1 MKEGNKGQ
9 LFRKY
14 FLLTVV
20 ALGAG
25 VIYKVAYMREAFYDA
40 MLAGFQITNTQLGE
54 ISSLYG
60 TIALI
65 CYVPGG
71 ILADKI
77 HYKYLLCSSF
87 IGTGALTLWCATMP
101 GYGTVKLIFALMAIF
116 TILTYWSAFVKT
128 VRALGDDSEQ
138 GRMFGLAEGIRGVS
152 GIVASF
158 IVMALIEL
166 AANSVLGMQYML
178 VFYGVIYV
186 VVGIITFVLLPK
198 PEKRTE
204 ESAKEA
210 FSLKEFVGALKCK
223 GTWIVCAIVFFW
235 YVAYSATSYSIPY
248 LTNVFGVSSVLVG
261 SISIIRAYAI
271 GILAAPFAGFAA
283 DKIKSCSRALAY
295 FAIAGFI
302 IIAGLLFIPT
312 KSSWITIAIVVT
324 LLFSFVIFSA
334 RGIYFSPMAEA
345 GIPFAL
351 TGAASGII
359 SIVGYSPDMFIYNI
373 MGKWLDKYP
382 GAQGYRY
389 IFILT
394 AVSMIAAFA
403 VCWYAY
409 RYGKKIAR
417 KKENENLK
425 EIKER

>member
-1 MKEGNKGQ
+1 MKGQ
-9 LFRKY
+9 TFRKY
-14 FLLTVV
+14 FLLAVV

-65 CYVPGG
+65 CYIPGG

-77 HYKYLLCSSF
+77 HYKYLLCTSF
-87 IGTGALTLWCATMP
+87 IGTGLLTLWCATMP

-158 IVMALIEL
+158 IIMAIIEV
-166 AANSVLGMQYML
+166 AANSVLGMKYML
-178 VFYGVIYV
+178 LFYGIIYM
-186 VVGIITFVLLPK
+186 VVGIITFILLPK
-198 PEKRTE
+198 PEKGQTGT
-204 ESAKEA
+204 AKEA
-210 FSLKEFVGALKCK
+210 ISLKEFKAALCCK
-223 GTWIVCAIVFFW
+223 GTWVVCAVVFFW

-248 LTNVFGVSSVLVG
+248 LTNVFGVSSVLIS
-261 SISIIRAYAI
+261 SISVIRAYAI

-283 DKIKSCSRALAY
+283 DKIKSCSKALAY
-295 FAIAGFI
+295 FAVAGFVI
-302 IIAGLLFIPT
+302 IVGLLLIPT
-312 KSSWITIAIVVT
+312 QSQWITLAVVVT
-324 LLFSFVIFSA
+324 LMFSFVIFSA
-334 RGIYFSPMAEA
+334 RGIYFSPMAEV
-345 GIPFAL
+345 GIPLAL

-359 SIVGYSPDMFIYNI
+359 SMVGYTPDMFIYNI
-373 MGKWLDKYP
+373 MGKWLDTYP
-382 GAQGYRY
+382 DGQGYRY

-394 AVSMIAAFA
+394 AASMAAAFA
-403 VCWYAY
+403 VCMFAY
-409 RYGKKIAR
+409 MYGKKVT
-417 KKENENLK
+417 KEKELENE
-425 EIKER
+425 